1 MSVVGCFEHIRGDNT
16 SKWNQGMQRELAITY
31 LHVIMIEGK
40 WLFLKIVQKELQPSL
55 NVEVEVRQRRH
66 LALLTF

>member
-40 WLFLKIVQKELQPSL
+40 
-55 NVEVEVRQRRH
+55 
-66 LALLTF
+66 